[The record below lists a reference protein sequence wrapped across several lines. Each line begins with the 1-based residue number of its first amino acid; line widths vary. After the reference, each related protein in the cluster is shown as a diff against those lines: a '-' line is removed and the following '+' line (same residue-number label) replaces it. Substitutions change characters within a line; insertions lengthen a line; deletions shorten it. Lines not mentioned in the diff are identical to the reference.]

1 MLKPNR
7 PTPLGQELGRHLVR
21 LYEPAIAE
29 LVAQGE
35 PDERCSTCALRA
47 GTLPNGCEET
57 LADLLK
63 CAMEGEV
70 SFMCH
75 DRRRKDET
83 CHGYFAMRY
92 AHDGKK
98 VATVPWEFSADHS
111 EAEKKCEAQ
120 PESVATRTAG

>member
-1 MLKPNR
+1 MKRNT
-7 PTPLGQELGRHLVR
+7 PTDLGRELGRNLVR

-29 LVAQGE
+29 LAAQGE

-47 GTLPNGCEET
+47 GTLPNGCETT

-70 SFMCH
+70 VFACH
-75 DRRRKDET
+75 DRRRKGEA

-98 VATVPWEFSADHS
+98 VATVPWDFSPDNRPATAIS
-111 EAEKKCEAQ
+111 L
-120 PESVATRTAG
+120 PESTAGSTKEFE